1 MPAPALYLHLPGTA
15 QDALDFYH
23 GVFGGET
30 EVHTFAQF
38 ERTDGPAAAI
48 AHGVLRGPVD
58 LYVSDAG
65 EQDRPF
71 RAEGLMVALL
81 GHAEPTTLRT
91 WFAALAEGGEV
102 VDPLQR
108 RPWGASD
115 GQVRDRFGVLWLVG
129 YQHGSDPSAQAAT
142 SQD

>member
-1 MPAPALYLHLPGTA
+1 MSAPALYLHLPGTA
-15 QDALDFYH
+15 QEALDFYH

-58 LYVSDAG
+58 LYVSDTG

-71 RAEGLMVALL
+71 HAEGLMVALL

-142 SQD
+142 TQE

>member
-1 MPAPALYLHLPGTA
+1 MAAPALYLHLPGTA
-15 QDALDFYH
+15 HEALDFYH

-48 AHGVLRGPVD
+48 AHGVLRGAVD

-65 EQDRPF
+65 EQDQPF
-71 RAEGLMVALL
+71 HAEGLMVALL

-91 WFAALAEGGEV
+91 WFAALADGGEV

-115 GQVRDRFGVLWLVG
+115 GQVRDRFGVLWLIG
-129 YQHGSDPSAQAAT
+129 YQHESDPSSRAAA
-142 SQD
+142 SEA